1 MSGEAITV
9 MSALVFCYAL
19 TARRLTF
26 VNVTAPMLSILAG
39 LIVFSTRPVE
49 INSDFVHLIAE
60 ITLVIILF
68 HDASTVRLS
77 RLRHDPGDSCW
88 ASGGVVSFRRTA
100 CFASSHT
107 ECTGSGW

>member
-39 LIVFSTRPVE
+39 LIVFSTRCLLYTSP
-49 INSDFVHLIAE
+49 SPRD
-60 ITLVIILF
+60 
-68 HDASTVRLS
+68 R
-77 RLRHDPGDSCW
+77 G
-88 ASGGVVSFRRTA
+88 
-100 CFASSHT
+100 
-107 ECTGSGW
+107 